1 MLVFLRYGVI
11 VLKHVG
17 LPHQRESHQGVLA
30 KHLVVLTAV
39 HSLQGQLHKVAPM
52 PVSNVSAKKS
62 LSVEWRQLKI
72 GMPRHR
78 CCSLSQTHYLCLPID
93 AYIFAYDGRYRCTLI
108 MFIYGLFERVVGVS
122 TIVYSFCEGYNL
134 KWLRSPQ
141 IDSHLQ
147 AYEAKIS
154 R

>member
-52 PVSNVSAKKS
+52 PVSIVSAKKS
-62 LSVEWRQLKI
+62 LAVEWRQRLECLEDVALC
-72 GMPRHR
+72 PRR
-78 CCSLSQTHYLCLPID
+78 TICV
-93 AYIFAYDGRYRCTLI
+93 YRCMHI
-108 MFIYGLFERVVGVS
+108 CI
-122 TIVYSFCEGYNL
+122 
-134 KWLRSPQ
+134 
-141 IDSHLQ
+141 
-147 AYEAKIS
+147 
-154 R
+154 